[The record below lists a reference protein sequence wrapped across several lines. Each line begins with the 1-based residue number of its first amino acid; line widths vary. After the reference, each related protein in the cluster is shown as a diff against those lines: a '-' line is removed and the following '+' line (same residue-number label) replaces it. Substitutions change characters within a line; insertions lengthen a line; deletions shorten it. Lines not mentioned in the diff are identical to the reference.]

1 MKCLK
6 AALLTLVLT
15 WPASARAEVT
25 GTPFVADLKTPT
37 KIVMTRGGNLLVSEA
52 GNPPATF
59 LANHGRVSL
68 VDRGGA
74 RRTLVDRLPAGLDL
88 DDGGSLGPTGLWVAD
103 RYTLYVAIGIGDVTK
118 RNAAR
123 GEVPNPAG
131 LSSALFSSLWRI
143 RFSEEIDDLV
153 DGFALDPATHYGELA
168 DGREIRLVNASGA
181 RARIRVLADFRD
193 LYPGTP
199 PNPVSASNPF
209 GLLLLEGRFYLP
221 DAGQNALVSV
231 DGETGRIETLVH
243 FPPVR
248 NTSFPAI
255 GPPMSQPVPNG
266 IRKLSDGSALVT
278 LLSGFPF
285 GPGAASVQKVD
296 VSERTTTAFISG
308 LTMAIDVLPLGHA
321 KGPFL
326 VLEYAS
332 RFVPPGPGGPGGFMP
347 PGRLLRFADRTSA
360 PEVLSSALV
369 SPTSMAFDDCTGE
382 LFVAEIQTGKIIR
395 FELQ

>member
-1 MKCLK
+1 
-6 AALLTLVLT
+6 
-15 WPASARAEVT
+15 
-25 GTPFVADLKTPT
+25 
-37 KIVMTRGGNLLVSEA
+37 
-52 GNPPATF
+52 
-59 LANHGRVSL
+59 
-68 VDRGGA
+68 VDHVR
-74 RRTLVDRLPAGLDL
+74 
-88 DDGGSLGPTGLWVAD
+88 
-103 RYTLYVAIGIGDVTK
+103 
-118 RNAAR
+118 
-123 GEVPNPAG
+123 
-131 LSSALFSSLWRI
+131 
-143 RFSEEIDDLV
+143 
-153 DGFALDPATHYGELA
+153 LA
-168 DGREIRLVNASGA
+168 DGFDVHLVNGSGE
-181 RARIRVLADFRD
+181 RALVRVLADLRD
-193 LYPGTP
+193 IYPGNP
-199 PNPVSASNPF
+199 ANPVSASNPF
-209 GLLLLEGRFYLP
+209 GLLLLGNRFYLP
-221 DAGQNALVSV
+221 DAGQNSLVRI
-231 DGETGRIETLVH
+231 DRETGRIQTIVH

-248 NTSFPAI
+248 NTAPF
-255 GPPMSQPVPNG
+255 GPPVSQPVPNG